1 MKDRN
6 NNWQLWDTHINSL
19 VSNASQTLNNI
30 NPVTVI
36 EGLSGLP
43 GSYAV
48 FVGHST
54 SDSNLHYNSTPLNI
68 KVQ

>member
-1 MKDRN
+1 MNDRN

-48 FVGHST
+48 FVSLT
-54 SDSNLHYNSTPLNI
+54 IATL
-68 KVQ
+68 V